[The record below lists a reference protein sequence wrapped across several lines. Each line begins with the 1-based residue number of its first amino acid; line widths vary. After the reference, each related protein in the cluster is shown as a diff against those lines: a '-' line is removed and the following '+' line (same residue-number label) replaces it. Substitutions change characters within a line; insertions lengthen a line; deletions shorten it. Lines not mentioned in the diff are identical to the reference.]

1 MISMPDWL
9 GLRVKVI
16 AEAGVNHN
24 GSPKLARELVDAAAD
39 AGADVIKFQTF
50 RTGELVTQNAPT
62 AAYQKHATG
71 ENSQWKMLHA
81 LELDQAVLRELQARA
96 QSRGMEFLST
106 PFDAG
111 SADFLAHALQLP
123 ILKIGSGEITNAPLL
138 LHISRLQRP
147 VILSTGMSTL
157 DEIHNALAVLAYGYG
172 GSTMPPGPQSFE
184 AAWRTAQGCQAIQ
197 QRVALLHC
205 TTEYPAPFEEVNL
218 RAMQTL
224 RDTFGLPVGYS
235 DHTKGIAVA
244 GAAVALGARVIEKHF
259 TLDPGLPGP
268 DHKASLAP
276 DEFRM
281 MIRSIREI
289 ESALGTTEKVPTV
302 SELPNRLVARRS
314 LAAIRQIDKGD
325 LFSGDNLGARRPG
338 NGLAPDRLWDFL
350 GKPAARTYAAGDL
363 IE

>member
-1 MISMPDWL
+1 MISMLDWL
-9 GLRVKVI
+9 GSRVKVI
-16 AEAGVNHN
+16 AEAGINHN

-50 RTGELVTQNAPT
+50 RAGQLVTQHAPT

-71 ENSQWKMLHA
+71 ENSQWQMLQA

-96 QSRGMEFLST
+96 QARGMEFLST

-111 SADFLAHALQLP
+111 SADFLVQGMQLP

-138 LHISRLQRP
+138 LHIAQLQRP

-157 DEIHNALAVLAYGYG
+157 DEIRNALAVLAYGFG
-172 GSTMPPGPQSFE
+172 GFTTPPGPHSFE
-184 AAWRTAQGCQAIQ
+184 AARHTAQGSRIVQ

-205 TTEYPAPFEEVNL
+205 TTEYPAPLAEVNL

-224 RDTFGLPVGYS
+224 RETFGLPVGYS
-235 DHTKGIAVA
+235 DHTQGIVVA

-259 TLDPGLPGP
+259 TLDPRLPGP

-276 DEFRM
+276 DEFRT
-281 MIRSIREI
+281 MIRSIRDI
-289 ESALGTTEKVPTV
+289 ESALGTAEKVPTV

-314 LAAIRQIDKGD
+314 LAAIRPINKGD

-338 NGLAPDRLWDFL
+338 GGLAPVRLWDFL
-350 GKPAARTYAAGDL
+350 GKPAARSYAAGDL

>member
-1 MISMPDWL
+1 MISMLDWL
-9 GLRVKVI
+9 GPCVKVI

-24 GSPKLARELVDAAAD
+24 GSPKLAHDLVDAAAG

-50 RTGELVTQNAPT
+50 RADELVTQNAPT
-62 AAYQKHATG
+62 AAYQKHATS
-71 ENSQWKMLHA
+71 ESSQWQMLRA
-81 LELDQAVLRELQARA
+81 LELDQTVLRELQARA
-96 QSRGMEFLST
+96 QSHGMEFLST

-111 SADFLAHALQLP
+111 SADFLARDMQLP

-157 DEIHNALAVLAYGYG
+157 DEIHNALAVLAFGYAG
-172 GSTMPPGPQSFE
+172 DTAPPGPQSFE
-184 AAWRTAQGCQAIQ
+184 AAWRSEQGFRMVQ

-218 RAMQTL
+218 RVMQTL
-224 RDTFGLPVGYS
+224 RDRFGLPVGYS

-276 DEFRM
+276 DQFGM
-281 MIRSIREI
+281 MIRSIRQI
-289 ESALGTTEKVPTV
+289 ESALGTTDKMPTA

-314 LAAIRQIDKGD
+314 LAAIRQIDRGD
-325 LFSGDNLGARRPG
+325 LFSGDNLGTRRPG
-338 NGLAPDRLWDFL
+338 SGLAPDRLWDFL
-350 GKPAARTYAAGDL
+350 GKPAARSYAAGDL